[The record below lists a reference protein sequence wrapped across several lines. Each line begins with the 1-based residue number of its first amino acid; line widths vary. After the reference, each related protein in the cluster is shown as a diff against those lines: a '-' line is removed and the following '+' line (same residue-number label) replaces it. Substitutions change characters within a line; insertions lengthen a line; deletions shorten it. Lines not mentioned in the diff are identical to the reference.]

1 MQSAP
6 TLPPETR
13 LQALGEFI
21 CGDPRRALAAA
32 RLFRGAQG
40 TLDSEVSGVSM
51 GEVIPD
57 GAFIRIAADPEACR
71 VGEIVAFF
79 AGGRSVVHRVR
90 WMRRGWVITQGD
102 AMLLPDVPVA
112 REAVLGRV
120 IAVRAG
126 ADWRPPPPR
135 PPAPR
140 RERAL
145 SWIVFAA
152 GVVLLSIRPQLACRF
167 MDLLTRAERRH
178 AWTRSLLY

>member
-1 MQSAP
+1 MQNAP

-21 CGDPRRALAAA
+21 CADPRRAMAAA

-51 GEVIPD
+51 GEVIPH

-71 VGEIVAFF
+71 VGEVVAFF

-102 AMLLPDVPVA
+102 AMLLPDAPVP
-112 REAVLGRV
+112 REALLGRV
-120 IAVRAG
+120 IAVRTEG
-126 ADWRPPPPR
+126 DWRPTPSR
-135 PPAPR
+135 LLAPR